1 MRTVASLLLPIC
13 AVFAI
18 TAELTSC
25 KPPMPARVFNA
36 EKGYVKESTT
46 TPLSDKL
53 LVVFV
58 HGIFGTGSETWVN
71 GKNDS
76 LPALVA
82 FDPKFGTALDVLV
95 YQYETPMLN
104 GAGKIPEVADGL
116 SDYLDHLEVWKK
128 YKGVIFVGHSMG
140 GLIIRQLLIAH
151 QADATK
157 VPLIYLYATPTN
169 GAEIAEVASKISHNP
184 QLQGMFPIEASTYLT
199 SVYSNWTNAPTLS
212 KIPTYCSYEGLQTS
226 GIWIV
231 SQSSASA
238 LCNQARQQ
246 FADHIDIV
254 KPIGRED
261 PRYYLLQLQLLNVLA
276 PLNLLP
282 SPNPSPL
289 ESSSKAKPVETPEE
303 YRSPEITGWG
313 SNFSPPF
320 TLCTPDKPAGW
331 TIADAPILKL
341 ESTTERGEC
350 GRYTTCGGDNTDTP
364 THACRT
370 ISVQGH
376 NENRFDGYGRA
387 VAVLHVNWRH
397 PAAKP

>member
-1 MRTVASLLLPIC
+1 M
-13 AVFAI
+13 
-18 TAELTSC
+18 SC
-25 KPPMPARVFNA
+25 KPTTETLVFNA
-36 EKGYVKESTT
+36 EKGFVKASTT
-46 TPLSDKL
+46 TPASDKL

-58 HGIFGTGSETWVN
+58 HGIFGTGSETWVK

-95 YQYETPMLN
+95 YQYETPMLTD
-104 GAGKIPEVADGL
+104 AGKIPQVADGL
-116 SDYLDHLEVWKK
+116 SDYLDHLEVWKN
-128 YKGVIFVGHSMG
+128 YRGVIFVGHSMG
-140 GLIIRQLLIAH
+140 GLVIRQLLIAH
-151 QADATK
+151 QADAAK

-169 GAEIAEVASKISHNP
+169 GAEIADVASKISNNP
-184 QLQGMFPIEASTYLT
+184 QLQGMIPLEASTYLN
-199 SVYSNWTNAPTLS
+199 SVYSNWTNTPTLS
-212 KIPTYCSYEGLQTS
+212 KIPTYCSYEGLKTY

-246 FADHIDIV
+246 AADHIDIV
-254 KPIGRED
+254 KPSGRED

-282 SPNPSPL
+282 STNPQS
-289 ESSSKAKPVETPEE
+289 EAKLVETQED

-331 TIADAPILKL
+331 TIVGAPTLRL
-341 ESTTERGEC
+341 ESATERGAC
-350 GRYTTCGGDNTDTP
+350 GSYTACGGDNTDTP

-387 VAVLHVNWRH
+387 VAVLHVTWRH
-397 PAAKP
+397 PSTQQ